1 MHQKQNAQVEC
12 SASRAAWFDVRDSP
26 LSLSVAMM
34 VNILIGDLFK
44 LGESKP
50 GHQAEYTRENLE
62 VHLPANIVL
71 TPNIHN

>member
-1 MHQKQNAQVEC
+1 
-12 SASRAAWFDVRDSP
+12 
-26 LSLSVAMM
+26 MM

-50 GHQAEYTRENLE
+50 GHQAGYTRENLE